1 MRSTLPDELL
11 MFGDKLSMAHSLEVR
26 VPYLDKELVEYV
38 ECLPANVK
46 VRLGSQKWIHRQV
59 ARRLVPAEVLS
70 RKKRGFAVN
79 VVDDWF
85 RSAMGNKMRDV
96 LMDSSSQM
104 YRYLDPS
111 QVQRLFQRHQS
122 GQEDFHKVLFSI
134 VLFEEWLRVQQ
145 SPAAAT
151 VEVSAPC

>member
-38 ECLPANVK
+38 ERLPANVK
-46 VRLGSQKWIHRQV
+46 VRMGSQKWIHREV
-59 ARRLVPAEVLS
+59 ARKLVPAEVLT

-85 RSAMGNKMRDV
+85 RSAMGTKMRDV
-96 LMDSSSQM
+96 LMDNNSRM
-104 YRYLDPS
+104 YSYLDPK
-111 QVQRLFQRHQS
+111 QVQHLFNRHQS
-122 GQEDFHKVLFSI
+122 GREDFHKVLFSL
-134 VLFEEWLRVQQ
+134 VVFEEWLRVQ
-145 SPAAAT
+145 SPATSAL
-151 VEVSAPC
+151 EVSASF